1 MWNCYSQHI
10 LEKKM
15 ILMNDMIQMCD
26 TYIQIN

>member
-1 MWNCYSQHI
+1 MLNCYSQHI

-15 ILMNDMIQMCD
+15 ISMYDMIQMCD